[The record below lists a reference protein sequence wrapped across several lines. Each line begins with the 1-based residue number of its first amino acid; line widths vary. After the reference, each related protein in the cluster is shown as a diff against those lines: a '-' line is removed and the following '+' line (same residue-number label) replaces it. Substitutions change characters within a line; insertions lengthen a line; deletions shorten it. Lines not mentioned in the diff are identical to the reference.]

1 MDEVTS
7 TETTPSSNQEVND
20 ESPLWQYVTK
30 VEKPPGASVKSGG
43 NTYFKCNYCDNV
55 YMGSYSRVK
64 AHLLGISG
72 KGVRACSNTKGHR
85 QEMQQMHD
93 KVENDKRERERRS
106 EIPLPPPPP
115 GRGLAPISPFRRQ
128 EGSDSTNLV
137 DGKKRNVIVNSP
149 LEKAF

>member
-7 TETTPSSNQEVND
+7 TETSPSSNQGVND
-20 ESPLWQYVTK
+20 ESPLWKYVTK

-72 KGVRACSNTKGHR
+72 KGVRACAKTKGHR

-128 EGSDSTNLV
+128 EGSDSTNPV
-137 DGKKRNVIVNSP
+137 DSSKRRKVTVNSP
-149 LEKAF
+149 